1 MGFSIAWVNARKV
14 YSEDYAAACVL
25 SFTLLALGSLYGSEW
40 VNLASFQLP
49 AGKGTALSP
58 ALCVCDSG
66 GGQQRLQKFTLET
79 YKFAFS
85 YDIIEQ

>member
-1 MGFSIAWVNARKV
+1 MQEKSMERTVQP
-14 YSEDYAAACVL
+14 CVFCLHNLDLLTL
-25 SFTLLALGSLYGSEW
+25 SVLGSSYGSEW

-49 AGKGTALSP
+49 AGKGTALSS

>member
-1 MGFSIAWVNARKV
+1 MQEKSMERTVQPRVFCLHNL
-14 YSEDYAAACVL
+14 DLFPL
-25 SFTLLALGSLYGSEW
+25 SALGSSYGSEW
-40 VNLASFQLP
+40 VNLAFSQLP

-66 GGQQRLQKFTLET
+66 GGQQGLQKFTLET